1 MNTSSKR
8 FYRFCGNRI
17 IDLREGEIMRFG
29 SLQNNKNGELRLMEQ
44 RRDRFGME
52 DRIRVRMEMEEV
64 MCLWH

>member
-1 MNTSSKR
+1 
-8 FYRFCGNRI
+8 
-17 IDLREGEIMRFG
+17 MRFG

-64 MCLWH
+64 MCL